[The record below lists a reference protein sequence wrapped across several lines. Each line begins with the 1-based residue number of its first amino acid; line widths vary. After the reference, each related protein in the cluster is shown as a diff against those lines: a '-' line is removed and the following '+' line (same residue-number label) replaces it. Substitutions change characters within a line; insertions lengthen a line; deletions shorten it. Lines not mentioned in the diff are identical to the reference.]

1 MRKLEGID
9 ATIIEHSVT
18 VKGDELITF
27 VLQSYKAVDAEFEK
41 HRMISSNSSS
51 DRAIPFNKMKDKEF
65 FIPDDIRLNEKGM
78 QGYTQADKT
87 VKEELKWDLYELRN
101 HVIEVL
107 SLYPEVH
114 KQHLNR
120 YLLPWSYQT
129 KIATMNKDQFYY
141 FLSLRKAE
149 GADPTMIKLAEKM
162 EEAYNW
168 SQPNVLN
175 ERYAWHLPFVTEAE
189 WDNAYLS
196 VDDLIKH
203 SVARCA
209 RVSYDNHDGTVSSL
223 AKDYELYEWLKQHK
237 HLTPFENQAKPMEV
251 TALEDFNTEWEQGV
265 SHITRK
271 GVLMSGNFKG
281 FIQYRKLI
289 EEKNNA

>member
-1 MRKLEGID
+1 MAYTNTRKLEGID
-9 ATIIEHSVT
+9 AKVIEHSVYQ
-18 VKGDELITF
+18 GQELITF
-27 VLQSYKAVDAEFEK
+27 VIQSYKAVDAEFEK

-87 VKEELKWDLYELRN
+87 LKEEFKWDLHELRN

-107 SLYPEVH
+107 SLYPAIH

-129 KIATMNKDQFYY
+129 KVATMNKDQFYY
-141 FLSLRKAE
+141 FLSLRKAD

-168 SQPNVLN
+168 SQPKVL
-175 ERYAWHLPFVTEAE
+175 EYGEWHLPFVTDEE
-189 WDNAYLS
+189 KDQYSNDNLCKMS
-196 VDDLIKH
+196 
-203 SVARCA
+203 SARCA
-209 RVSYDNHDGTVSSL
+209 KISYNNHDGTDNSFD
-223 AKDYELYEWLKQHK
+223 KDNALFTMLYE
-237 HLTPFENQAKPMEV
+237 ENHRTPMEHQA
-251 TALEDFNTEWEQGV
+251 TPMRELFNTGSEWE
-265 SHITRK
+265 K
-271 GVLMSGNFKG
+271 GVTHMDRSGRLHSGNFTG
-281 FIQYRKLI
+281 FIQYRQLL
-289 EEKNNA
+289 